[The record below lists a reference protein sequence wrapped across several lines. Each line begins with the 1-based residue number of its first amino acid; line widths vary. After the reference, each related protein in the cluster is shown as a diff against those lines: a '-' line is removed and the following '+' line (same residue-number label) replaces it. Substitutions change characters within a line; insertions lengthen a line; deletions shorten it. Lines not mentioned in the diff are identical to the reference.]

1 MENLKIKNLYQ
12 AYNGKNILDGI
23 SLELKSGE
31 IVGIIG
37 ENG

>member
-23 SLELKSGE
+23 SLELIPVKLL
-31 IVGIIG
+31 VL
-37 ENG
+37 